1 MSRSAPALEQL
12 AQLIGDWGGRAHA
25 IPCDVTDPEQVDQ
38 ALARLARVDVA
49 VNSAGSNIPEPFT
62 NVSTE
67 NLNALIDLNI
77 KGTFFV
83 AQGAVRRMLADG
95 SRGAIINVTSQMG
108 HVGAPNR
115 TVYCMTKHAIE
126 GLTKALAVELAPAGI
141 RVNSV
146 APTFIETEMTRPFF
160 DDPEFRA
167 DVESRIP
174 LGRVGQVQD
183 VVGAV
188 LFLASGTA
196 GLVTGTS
203 LLVDGGWTAC

>member
-1 MSRSAPALEQL
+1 M
-12 AQLIGDWGGRAHA
+12 
-25 IPCDVTDPEQVDQ
+25 TDPHQVDE
-38 ALARLARVDVA
+38 ALARLARVDVV
-49 VNSAGSNIPEPFT
+49 VNSAGTNIPEPFAA
-62 NVSTE
+62 VSME

-77 KGTFFV
+77 KGTFLV

-95 SRGAIINVTSQMG
+95 SRGSIINVTSQMG

-126 GLTKALAVELAPAGI
+126 GLTKALAVELAPVGI
-141 RVNSV
+141 RVNSL

-160 DDPEFRA
+160 EDPEFRA
-167 DVESRIP
+167 DVEARIP

-183 VVGAV
+183 IVGAV
-188 LFLASGTA
+188 LYLASGAA

-203 LLVDGGWTAC
+203 LLVDGGWTAH